1 MMMRLQGLK
10 RRSVAAIVGLTAPL
24 ITAAPA
30 FAAGGGGGG
39 GAGGGGGGGAGG
51 VNITPNS
58 SGLPGISQGE
68 TIVGALLT
76 FGVIAAVAG
85 LIMGAMV
92 WAVGHHSSNPQT
104 VSRGKTGVMA
114 GVVAA
119 ILCGGAMAIVNFF
132 FNIGAGL

>member
-1 MMMRLQGLK
+1 MMMKLQGLK
-10 RRSVAAIVGLTAPL
+10 RRSVAAIVGLTVPL
-24 ITAAPA
+24 MAAAPA

-39 GAGGGGGGGAGG
+39 AAG
-51 VNITPNS
+51 VNITANS

-76 FGVIAAVAG
+76 FGVIAAVAAV
-85 LIMGAMV
+85 IMGAMV
-92 WAVGHHSSNPQT
+92 WSVGHHSSNPQV

>member
-30 FAAGGGGGG
+30 FAA
-39 GAGGGGGGGAGG
+39 GGGGGAGG

-92 WAVGHHSSNPQT
+92 WAVGHHSSNPQV

>member
-30 FAAGGGGGG
+30 FAA
-39 GAGGGGGGGAGG
+39 GGAGG

-92 WAVGHHSSNPQT
+92 WAVGHHSSNPQV

-119 ILCGGAMAIVNFF
+119 ILCGGAMAIINFF

>member
-24 ITAAPA
+24 ITTAPA
-30 FAAGGGGGG
+30 FAA
-39 GAGGGGGGGAGG
+39 GGGGGAGG

-92 WAVGHHSSNPQT
+92 WAVGHHSSNPQV

>member
-30 FAAGGGGGG
+30 FAA
-39 GAGGGGGGGAGG
+39 GGGGGAGG

-85 LIMGAMV
+85 VIMGARL

>member
-30 FAAGGGGGG
+30 FAA
-39 GAGGGGGGGAGG
+39 GGGGGAGG